1 MAEKNVGL
9 TVARGGPS
17 FSFLRSS
24 AGKKKNWRANGG
36 LAVVSACSLIAFIGI
51 WELVCRLGL
60 VDPIF
65 LPAPS
70 QVFARGVRLYENH
83 VLLMDVVSSTRRV
96 MVGFLAAAFVSIPL
110 GIALGTSRAARAVF
124 DPLLSFLRPLPSMSW
139 IPLSLLWFGI
149 DETQKYSIVF
159 MGSFAPALLY
169 VIDATQSIDPILVR
183 AARNLGANRWQ
194 VMREVIL
201 PGCMPQI
208 LSGMKVILGLSWT
221 CVISAEL
228 VAAQE
233 GLGFLIMNGKEF
245 FQTDTV
251 VLGMVMIS
259 ITVLI
264 TDAVFRFIERG
275 VLSWQK

>member
-1 MAEKNVGL
+1 MPEKHYWH
-9 TVARGGPS
+9 TRGR
-17 FSFLRSS
+17 L
-24 AGKKKNWRANGG
+24 
-36 LAVVSACSLIAFIGI
+36 LALSACSLIVFIAA
-51 WELVCRLGL
+51 WEIVCRSGL
-60 VDPIF
+60 VDPVF

-70 QVFARGVRLYENH
+70 QVFARGVRMYENRSLLVN
-83 VLLMDVVSSTRRV
+83 VLASTRRV
-96 MVGFLAAAFVSIPL
+96 MVGFLAAAVVAIPL
-110 GIALGTSRAARAVF
+110 GIALGTSKAARAIF

-149 DETQKYSIVF
+149 NETQKYSIVF

-169 VIDATQSIDPILVR
+169 VIDATQNIDPILVR

-228 VAAQE
+228 VAAQQ
-233 GLGFLIMNGKEF
+233 GLGFMIMNGKEF

-264 TDAVFRFIERG
+264 TDALFRLIERG
-275 VLSWQK
+275 VLSWQR